1 MEEKLIFLKALNL
14 VAAVNNNNI
23 NETKELVTWLNN
35 NFQSNDEIP
44 DLDTIVSLD
53 QLAKPLPNELNES
66 YEYVVFNLNN
76 INSARFKSHLTTRNL
91 VKEKDF
97 NKIEQFVNN
106 YLEEENIENF
116 KIADL
121 IQLCISV
128 DRYDLLDKVRKTLS
142 SYFEEK

>member
-1 MEEKLIFLKALNL
+1 MEEKLILLKALNL

>member
-1 MEEKLIFLKALNL
+1 
-14 VAAVNNNNI
+14 
-23 NETKELVTWLNN
+23 
-35 NFQSNDEIP
+35 
-44 DLDTIVSLD
+44 
-53 QLAKPLPNELNES
+53 
-66 YEYVVFNLNN
+66 
-76 INSARFKSHLTTRNL
+76 L

-128 DRYDLLDKVRKTLS
+128 DRYDLLDKVRKTLN